1 MSRLP
6 VIIGM
11 GGINPAGRTSMHH
24 GYRRLVLDA
33 LPADEQ
39 RKTLLSLAQLMNLPA
54 EAIDRQFIE
63 SHTLIRK
70 LESNLFDPSALL
82 HHQKLGLAAGS
93 VIQVK
98 TRQLP
103 SPLPAHWRLLKEE
116 DGISHVELMSAE
128 TLLQPAFRQA
138 IVNSAGQLPMGFNPA
153 ELYPSRNH
161 PRGLQLAIYG
171 ASDAIQSLGFDW
183 ASIGRFL
190 APDQLGVFAGSSMSQ
205 LDYNGNGGMMQ
216 ARLLGKRVTSKHC
229 PLGFAEMPAD
239 FINAYVVGS
248 LGGTGTNMGACATL
262 LYNLSQGID
271 AIRSGKHRLV
281 IVGNSEA
288 PLLPEIFDGYSTMGA
303 LATDQGLT
311 QLDGLTP
318 STLVNHRRACRP
330 FGNNCGFTLA
340 ESAQF
345 FVLCDDELAL
355 ALGATIYGAIGDIFV
370 NADGYKKSISGPGA
384 GNYLTMA
391 KAVACARSILGESA
405 LPKSYVLA
413 HGTGTPQNRVT
424 ESHILSETAKT
435 FGISHWPVT
444 AIKSYVG
451 HSLGVAAGDQL
462 AVALGV
468 WAEGVI
474 PGITTINEVAD
485 DVYQD
490 NLQVLLDHLQVP
502 ANELDIAFINA
513 KGFGGNNASAAVLAP
528 HVATHMLEKKHGQ
541 AAMTAYWQRN
551 EHIQAAVSDY
561 DEECIAGQR
570 SPIYRFG
577 DGVIDANELG
587 YTSSAVSVPGYEKAV
602 NLNLENPYP
611 DMV

>member
-33 LPADEQ
+33 LSADSQ
-39 RKTLLSLAQLMNLPA
+39 QTTLASLAQLMNLSA
-54 EAIDRQFIE
+54 DALDRQFIE

-70 LESNLFDPSALL
+70 LESNLFDPSAIS
-82 HHQKLGLAAGS
+82 HHQKLGLLAGS
-93 VIQVK
+93 IIQVK

-103 SPLPAHWRLLKEE
+103 NPLPSHWRVVKEE
-116 DGISHVELMSAE
+116 GGVSHVALESAE

-138 IVNSAGQLPMGFNPA
+138 IVNSAGQLPMGFDPA
-153 ELYPSRNH
+153 NLYPSRNH
-161 PRGLQLAIYG
+161 PRGLQLSIYG
-171 ASDAIQSLGFDW
+171 ASDAIHSLGFDW
-183 ASIGRFL
+183 ENIGRFL
-190 APDQLGVFAGSSMSQ
+190 APDQIAVYAGSSMSQ

-216 ARLLGKRVTSKHC
+216 ARLLGKRVTSKQC

-281 IVGNSEA
+281 IVGNAEA
-288 PLLPEIFDGYSTMGA
+288 PLLPEVFDGYATMGA
-303 LATDQGLT
+303 LATDQGLN
-311 QLDGLTP
+311 QLDGLATDAP
-318 STLVNHRRACRP
+318 VNHRRACRP
-330 FGNNCGFTLA
+330 FGHNCGFTLA

-345 FVLCDDELAL
+345 FVLCDDELAVE
-355 ALGATIYGAIGDIFV
+355 LGATIYGAIGDIFV

-391 KAVACARSILGESA
+391 KAVACARSILGGSA

-413 HGTGTPQNRVT
+413 HGTGTPQNRIT

-435 FGISHWPVT
+435 FGITQWPVT

-468 WAEGVI
+468 WAEGII
-474 PGITTINEVAD
+474 PGITTINQVAD

-490 NLQVLLDHLQVP
+490 NLQILLDHLQVP
-502 ANELDIAFINA
+502 VDDLDVAFINA

-528 HVATHMLEKKHGQ
+528 HVVTNMLQKKHGQ
-541 AAMTAYWQRN
+541 STMTAYWQRN
-551 EHIQAAVSDY
+551 EQVQAATSDY
-561 DEECIAGQR
+561 DNACISGNR

-577 DGVIDANELG
+577 EGVIEGNELG
-587 YTSSAVSVPGYEKAV
+587 YTATAVSVPGYEKTV
-602 NLNLENPYP
+602 DLNLQNPYP